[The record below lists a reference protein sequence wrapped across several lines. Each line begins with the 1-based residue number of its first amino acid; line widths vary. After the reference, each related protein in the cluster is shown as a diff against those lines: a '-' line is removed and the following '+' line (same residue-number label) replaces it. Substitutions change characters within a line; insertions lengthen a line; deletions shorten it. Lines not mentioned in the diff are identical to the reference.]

1 MSGVPKTLLAEL
13 DARDTHVCAWT
24 GIDTG
29 RLVPQHRQGGMGGR
43 KGKHRL
49 SNLVWLDS
57 LLNGL
62 IESDPVY
69 QAEALHR
76 GIKISLHADPLK
88 VPVEHVIH
96 GLVYLDDAGNV
107 TEVSSGSHSDDQAGV
122 LGR

>member
-1 MSGVPKTLLAEL
+1 MSPVPKSLLKAL
-13 DARDTHVCAWT
+13 DARDGHVCAWT

-43 KGKHRL
+43 KNKHRL

-69 QAEALHR
+69 QAEAVAR
-76 GIKISLHADPLK
+76 GIKISLHADSLK
-88 VPVEHVIH
+88 EPVEHAVH
-96 GLVYLDDAGNV
+96 GRVVLDDAGGIR
-107 TEVSSGSHSDDQAGV
+107 SASGEG
-122 LGR
+122 

>member
-1 MSGVPKTLLAEL
+1 MTAVPKRLLAAL
-13 DARDTHVCAWT
+13 DARDAHVCAWT

-57 LLNGL
+57 LINGL

-69 QAEALHR
+69 QAEALRR
-76 GIKISLHADPLK
+76 GIKISLHADPLE

-96 GLVYLDDAGNV
+96 GLVLLDDAGNV
-107 TEVSSGSHSDDQAGV
+107 SEVSSGSDSDDQAGV

>member
-1 MSGVPKTLLAEL
+1 MRPVPKRLLEEL
-13 DARDTHVCAWT
+13 DQRDGHVCSWT

-43 KGKHRL
+43 RDKHRL

-69 QAEALHR
+69 QAEAVRR
-76 GIKISLHADPLK
+76 GIKISGFADPTEEPL
-88 VPVEHVIH
+88 EHVVH
-96 GLVYLDDAGNV
+96 GRVVLDDAGGFRS
-107 TEVSSGSHSDDQAGV
+107 VSSGEG
-122 LGR
+122 

>member
-1 MSGVPKTLLAEL
+1 MSTVPKRLLDAL
-13 DARDTHVCAWT
+13 DARDGHVCSWT

-57 LLNGL
+57 LINGF

-69 QAEALHR
+69 QAEAVRR
-76 GIKISLHADPLK
+76 GIKISGFSDPLE
-88 VPVEHVIH
+88 VPVEHVVH
-96 GLVYLDDAGNV
+96 GLVYIDDDGGIRSVPSAEG
-107 TEVSSGSHSDDQAGV
+107 
-122 LGR
+122 